1 MVALPILLLFMIWFW
16 PLLWFRL
23 IRNRIELT
31 VRLERREI
39 PVGGELP
46 LRVTVRNFAWLPC
59 PFVQVTLNLPPG
71 LSGSPDRDL
80 RALSWTTFLFM
91 RQEIAVD
98 AVCYGRTRGVK
109 SFESGSIYARVNDG
123 LGLREIFLSRP
134 VEGEVYVLPS
144 LEPLGAMAPEVR
156 EIVGKT
162 EVLRFLHPDET
173 LLRGIREY
181 QAGDPFRQ
189 MAWQASAR
197 SGKWMTKVFS
207 SSTEAS
213 VALLLNAQFFEP
225 YWSGTNTAEFD
236 ALCSAAATL
245 SLQLSRRG
253 LPLSFAANAVI
264 SRDPKRIWHGR
275 QGPAGV
281 RSLLGRAHPYANSAF
296 VDALRA
302 VLVHAPPGGP
312 LIVFSSFFPDP
323 AVRLL
328 RSVSRERQLILVV
341 GPESEAGAGRV
352 PGARVV
358 RIPSREGVTAHA

>member
-1 MVALPILLLFMIWFW
+1 MAALPLVMLFMIWFW
-16 PLLWFRL
+16 PLLWFRM

-46 LRVTVRNFAWLPC
+46 LRVAMKNYSWLPC
-59 PFVQVTLNLPPG
+59 PFVQVTLTLPPG
-71 LSGSPDRDL
+71 LSGSPDRDA
-80 RALSWTTFLFM
+80 RTLSWTTFLFM
-91 RQEIAVD
+91 RQEIAID

-144 LEPLGAMAPEVR
+144 LEAFGPAAPEAR
-156 EIVGKT
+156 EIVGRT

-181 QAGDPFRQ
+181 RAGDPFRQ
-189 MAWQASAR
+189 VAWQASAR
-197 SGKWMTKVFS
+197 SGEWMTKVFS
-207 SSTEAS
+207 SSTEAA
-213 VALLLNAQFFEP
+213 VTLLLNAQFFEP
-225 YWSGTNTAEFD
+225 HWSGTNTAEFD
-236 ALCSAAATL
+236 ALCSAAAFL
-245 SLQLSRRG
+245 SLQLGRRG
-253 LPLSFAANAVI
+253 LPLFFAANAVI

-281 RSLLGRAHPYANSAF
+281 RSLLGRAHPYANAAF
-296 VDALRA
+296 ADALRSTLA
-302 VLVHAPPGGP
+302 RAPSGGP
-312 LIVFSSFFPDP
+312 LIVFSSFYPES
-323 AVRLL
+323 AARLL
-328 RSVSRERQLILVV
+328 RSASRERQLVLVV
-341 GPESEAGAGRV
+341 GPEGEAGVV

-358 RIPSREGVTAHA
+358 RIPSREGAAAHA